1 MFLLHP
7 TVSGESGDTAH
18 NEQPQGD
25 KQNHFWIW
33 RVFSKGGLMV
43 ALWLFW
49 RDSSREKLRVRWFVW
64 STGFWTFFRH
74 IHSSQK
80 MKTLLLFQKRITWSR
95 NGFAYHRKSDSFM
108 SEKVFYNDPNRF
120 RRLENFNRPRKTDFK
135 TAKKVFLNAENKL
148 PSFTKIS
155 RRMKMNVIRKRFSWS
170 PKKWFLVSWKDF
182 LTTANRLKAGKL
194 LSLT

>member
-1 MFLLHP
+1 
-7 TVSGESGDTAH
+7 
-18 NEQPQGD
+18 
-25 KQNHFWIW
+25 
-33 RVFSKGGLMV
+33 MV

-49 RDSSREKLRVRWFVW
+49 WDSSRESSRGYGDSFDQQGFEHFSGTFTVHRKWKLRCYSKNELHNTEMV
-64 STGFWTFFRH
+64 
-74 IHSSQK
+74 
-80 MKTLLLFQKRITWSR
+80 LLIT
-95 NGFAYHRKSDSFM
+95 
-108 SEKVFYNDPNRF
+108 EKVIPLCRKKFFYNDPNRF
-120 RRLENFNRPRKTDFK
+120 RRLENFNHPRKTDFR

-148 PSFTKIS
+148 PSFIKIS